1 MKLESLNNININSIT
16 SVVDI
21 VLASFK
27 TIKTPVAPLPPQL
40 ILLGGN
46 LRPGLSASDL
56 ASKVISRASEAGK
69 QVGDVFADGPNVDEA
84 MEVIRMQEFTNA
96 LLNDAVVN
104 VVIPP
109 GISIT
114 ALGVGNAGLPVISQG
129 VTTNMAIGN
138 GIIR

>member
-1 MKLESLNNININSIT
+1 MKLESLNDININSIT

-21 VLASFK
+21 VLAAFK
-27 TIKTPVAPLPPQL
+27 SVKTPVSPLPPQL

-46 LRPGLSASDL
+46 LRPGISASDM
-56 ASKVISRASEAGK
+56 ASKVISRASEVGK

-84 MEVIRMQEFTNA
+84 MEVIRMETLTDA

-109 GISIT
+109 GISVST
-114 ALGVGNAGLPVISQG
+114 LGVGNAGLPVISQG